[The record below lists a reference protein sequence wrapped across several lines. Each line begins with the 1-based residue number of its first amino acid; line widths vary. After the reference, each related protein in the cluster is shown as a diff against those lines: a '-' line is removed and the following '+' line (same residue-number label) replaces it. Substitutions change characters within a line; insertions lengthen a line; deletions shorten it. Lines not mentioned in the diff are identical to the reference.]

1 MKKRTRK
8 KIQDIINKKFLTDWE
23 FIVEEIAPE
32 IEDEDFN
39 VYEVALMI
47 KEEIFKRHIQL
58 YNDK

>member
-39 VYEVALMI
+39 VYEVVLMI
-47 KEEIFKRHIQL
+47 QEEIFKRHIQL